1 MHTKI
6 TFDQALNPSLQ
17 VGDAIYFSKPNV
29 GSPIVEEPIYAGL
42 CNRVYIK
49 ERYIVVAKDPAISPI
64 IEPEDFILFA
74 KNIGV
79 NEAGLK
85 GYHASATFENTST
98 TRSELFSFGS
108 EVTLSS
114 K

>member
-6 TFDQALNPSLQ
+6 TFESPINSSLQ
-17 VGDAIYFSKPNV
+17 VGDAIYFSSPNV
-29 GSPIVEEPIYAGL
+29 GSPIVSEPEYIGL
-42 CNRVYIK
+42 CYRVFLK
-49 ERYIVVAKDPAISPI
+49 DMYIVVAKDPAVEPI
-64 IEPEDFILFA
+64 VSNNDFILFA
-74 KNIGV
+74 KNIAV

-85 GYHASATFENTST
+85 GYHASVTFENASST
-98 TRSELFSFGS
+98 KSELFSFSS

>member
-6 TFDQALNPSLQ
+6 TFDNALNPSLQ
-17 VGDAIYFSKPNV
+17 VGDAIYFSKTNI
-29 GSPIVEEPIYAGL
+29 GSPVVGEPVYMGE
-42 CNRVYIK
+42 CNRVYVK
-49 ERYIVVAKDPAISPI
+49 ESYIVVAKDPSVFPI
-64 IEPEDFILFA
+64 VEAEDFILFA

-85 GYHASATFENTST
+85 GYHASVTFENASA

>member
-6 TFDQALNPSLQ
+6 TFETPINSSLQ
-17 VGDAIYFSKPNV
+17 VGDTIYFSKTNI
-29 GSPIVEEPIYAGL
+29 GSPIIDEPVELGE
-42 CNRVYIK
+42 CTQVFIK
-49 ERYIVVAKDPAISPI
+49 ESYIVVAKDPAVPPI
-64 IEPEDFILFA
+64 VEADDFILFA
-74 KNIGV
+74 KDIGV

-85 GYHASATFENTST
+85 GYHASVTFENAST

-108 EVTLSS
+108 EITLSS

>member
-1 MHTKI
+1 MYTKI
-6 TFDQALNPSLQ
+6 TFESPINSSLQ
-17 VGDAIYFSKPNV
+17 IGDAIYLSKTNI
-29 GSPIVEEPIYAGL
+29 GSPIVDEP
-42 CNRVYIK
+42 VYVGECHHVFIK
-49 ERYIVVAKDPAISPI
+49 ENYIVVAKDPIVSPI
-64 IEPEDFILFA
+64 VEAEDFILFA
-74 KNIGV
+74 KDIGV

-85 GYHASATFENTST
+85 GYHASVTFENAST

>member
-1 MHTKI
+1 MYTKI
-6 TFDQALNPSLQ
+6 TFESPINSSLQ
-17 VGDAIYFSKPNV
+17 IGDAIYLSKTNI
-29 GSPIVEEPIYAGL
+29 GSPIVDEPVYVGE
-42 CNRVYIK
+42 CHRVVIK
-49 ERYIVVAKDPAISPI
+49 ENYIVVAKDPIVSPI
-64 IEPEDFILFA
+64 VEAEDFILFA
-74 KNIGV
+74 KDIGV

-85 GYHASATFENTST
+85 GYHASVTFENAST

>member
-6 TFDQALNPSLQ
+6 TFETPINSSLQ
-17 VGDAIYFSKPNV
+17 VGDAIYFSKTNI
-29 GSPIVEEPIYAGL
+29 GSPVVDEPVYLGV
-42 CNRVYIK
+42 CHRVFIK
-49 ERYIVVAKDPAISPI
+49 ESYIVVAKDPTVPPI
-64 IEPEDFILFA
+64 VEAEDFILFA
-74 KNIGV
+74 KDIGV

-85 GYHASATFENTST
+85 GYHASVTFENAST

-108 EVTLSS
+108 EITLSS

>member
-6 TFDQALNPSLQ
+6 TFDEALNPSLQ

-29 GSPIVEEPIYAGL
+29 GSPITEEPVYAGL
-42 CNRVYIK
+42 CYRVYV
-49 ERYIVVAKDPAISPI
+49 EQRYIVVAKDPAVTPI
-64 IEPEDFILFA
+64 IEAEDFILFA

-85 GYHASATFENTST
+85 GYHASVTFENAST

-108 EVTLSS
+108 EITLSS

>member
-1 MHTKI
+1 MYTKI
-6 TFDQALNPSLQ
+6 TFNSPINSSLQ
-17 VGDAIYFSKPNV
+17 EGDSIYFSKTNV
-29 GSPIVEEPIYAGL
+29 GSPIAGEPVYLGL
-42 CNRVYIK
+42 CHRVFVK
-49 ERYIVVAKDPAISPI
+49 DSYIVVAKDPAIPPI
-64 IEPEDFILFA
+64 VDADDFILFA

-85 GYHASATFENTST
+85 GYHASVTFENATT

>member
-6 TFDQALNPSLQ
+6 TFDEALNPSLQ
-17 VGDAIYFSKPNV
+17 VGDTIYFSKPNI
-29 GSPIVEEPIYAGL
+29 GSPIIDEPVELGL
-42 CNRVYIK
+42 CYRVYV
-49 ERYIVVAKDPAISPI
+49 EQRYIVVAKDPAVTPI
-64 IEPEDFILFA
+64 VEAEDFILFA
-74 KNIGV
+74 KNISV

-85 GYHASATFENTST
+85 GYHASVTFENAST

-108 EVTLSS
+108 EITLSS